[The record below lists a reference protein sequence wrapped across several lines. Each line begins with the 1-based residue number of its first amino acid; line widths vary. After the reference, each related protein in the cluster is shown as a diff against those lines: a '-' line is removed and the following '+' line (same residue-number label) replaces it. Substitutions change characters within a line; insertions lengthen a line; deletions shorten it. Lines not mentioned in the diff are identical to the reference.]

1 MNTHMPI
8 SIPVGTHVLGRTLNA
23 RGEPIDQHGLI
34 SGEAV
39 RVPIYITVSTTDKIP
54 AMPIKMVETGI
65 KPIDL
70 LAPIPRGGV
79 IAMLSEQGLGKMVVM
94 EEIMHNFNR
103 HQHGYIVFVGVSE
116 GTYDA
121 TVLRDMIRDIEVEDR
136 IVMVYE
142 QREQSTGQQQQQL
155 LRTGL
160 TIAAYF
166 SDQRHEVML
175 IVGED
180 VIAQD
185 NHALLSELQQA
196 ARAKE
201 ITTFLFG
208 PQGDINQLAH
218 NSTHN
223 AVDGQIVF
231 SRSLAKRG
239 LWPAIDRLATRSHLL
254 ESGFVNAEH
263 VQVAQQVRQL
273 LQRYTEL
280 HQRADAE
287 QLSATDQ
294 QVEHRATKVQF
305 FLTQPFSVAEA
316 YTDLPGEYVPVE
328 ETVKSFKALLEGRY
342 DAAPDEAFNFVG
354 TIEQALAK
362 AGK

>member
-1 MNTHMPI
+1 MNTQMPI
-8 SIPVGTHVLGRTLNA
+8 SIPVGIHVLGRTLNA
-23 RGEPIDQHGLI
+23 RGEPIDQHGPI
-34 SGEAV
+34 SDEAP
-39 RVPIYITVSTTDKIP
+39 RVPLYSVSTTDKTP
-54 AMPIKMVETGI
+54 AMSVKMVETGI

-79 IAMLSEQGLGKMVVM
+79 VAMLSEQGLGKMVVM
-94 EEIMHNFNR
+94 EEIMHNFNTY
-103 HQHGYIVFVGVSE
+103 QHGYVVFVGVSE
-116 GTYDA
+116 STYEA
-121 TVLRDMIRDIEVEDR
+121 TELRDMIRDIEVEDR
-136 IVMVYE
+136 VVMVYE
-142 QREQSTGQQQQQL
+142 QREQGTGQQQQQL

-166 SDQRHEVML
+166 TDQGHEVML

-180 VIAQD
+180 VIAKD
-185 NHALLSELQQA
+185 NHALLAELQQA
-196 ARAKE
+196 ARIKG

-208 PQGDINQLAH
+208 PQGDVNQLAH
-218 NSTHN
+218 DSVLN

-231 SRSLAKRG
+231 SRDLAKQD
-239 LWPAIDRLATRSHLL
+239 LWPAIDRLATWSHLL
-254 ESGFVNAEH
+254 ESGFVNTEH
-263 VQVAQQVRQL
+263 VQVAQVVKQL
-273 LQRYTEL
+273 LRRYAEL
-280 HQRADAE
+280 HQHADVGS
-287 QLSATDQ
+287 LSAADQ

-342 DAAPDEAFNFVG
+342 DAVPDEAFYFVG
-354 TIEQALAK
+354 TIDQALAK